1 MKLFQPLYEK
11 TLGWA
16 RHRHAPALLFALSFV
31 EAIVFPVPP
40 EVMLAP
46 MSLAQPRRAFWF
58 ATLSLAG
65 SMIGMFIGYAI
76 GYYALEAAMPYIE
89 RMGYGDNFESIK
101 QQAAEN
107 GFWLLLIAGFTPVPF
122 KIFTL
127 ASGAVGMPL
136 LPFFFGALIGRGKRV
151 FLVAGAIRLGGERA
165 EAALHR
171 HIEPIGWTALAVLA
185 VLVGWIGWRSFGG
198 SVA

>member
-1 MKLFQPLYEK
+1 MKLFATLYER

-16 RHRHAPALLFALSFV
+16 RHRHAPGYLFGLSFF
-31 EAIVFPVPP
+31 EAIFFPVPP

-58 ATLSLAG
+58 ATLSLTG

-76 GYYALEAAMPYIE
+76 GYFALEVAMPYIE
-89 RMGYGDNFESIK
+89 RMGYADNFESIK

-165 EAALHR
+165 ERALHK
-171 HIEPIGWTALAVLA
+171 HIEPIGWGALAVLA
-185 VLVGWIGWRSFGG
+185 ALLGWLGWRSLAGT
-198 SVA
+198 AA

>member
-1 MKLFQPLYEK
+1 MELFRPWYERALVWSKHPRAPL
-11 TLGWA
+11 
-16 RHRHAPALLFALSFV
+16 LLTMLSFF
-31 EAIVFPVPP
+31 EAIFFPIPP

-46 MSLAQPRRAFWF
+46 MSLAQPKRAFWF

-65 SMIGMFIGYAI
+65 SMVGMFIGYAL
-76 GYYALEAAMPYIE
+76 GHFALELAMPLVE
-89 RMGYGDNFESIK
+89 KLGYAAEFETIK

-107 GFWLLLIAGFTPVPF
+107 GFWLLLIAGFTPIPF
-122 KIFTL
+122 KVFTI

-165 EAALHR
+165 EKALHK
-171 HIEPIGWTALAVLA
+171 HIEP
-185 VLVGWIGWRSFGG
+185 VGWAALVLFAGLVLWLVLRGQG
-198 SVA
+198 A